1 MPLPDLLE
9 DVVLN
14 IDVSE
19 TWFPKGIPSEVRSSE
34 INVSHEVASR

>member
-14 IDVSE
+14 IDVRES
-19 TWFPKGIPSEVRSSE
+19 GIPSEVRSSE
-34 INVSHEVASR
+34 INVSHDVASR